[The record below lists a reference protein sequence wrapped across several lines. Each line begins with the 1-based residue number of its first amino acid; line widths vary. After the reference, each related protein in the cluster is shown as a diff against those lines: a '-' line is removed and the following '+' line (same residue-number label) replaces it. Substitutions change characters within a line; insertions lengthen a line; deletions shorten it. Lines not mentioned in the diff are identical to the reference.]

1 MKDIAIY
8 GAGGLGREIALL
20 IRQIN
25 DVKPTWNLV
34 GFYDEKPFSGLRNGL
49 PYRGSLPELNAIS
62 SELNLIIGIGNCQ
75 VKKKVFE
82 RISNAFIRYP
92 VLLHPTVMLQPY
104 QNIEIG
110 EGSVI
115 GQNCVITTD
124 IKIGKHVLLSP
135 ACNVAH
141 DSEIADFS
149 SLMYA
154 VNIAGNVKLE
164 PATFLG
170 TNATVLQGLS
180 IGINSIIGAGAVV
193 TKTIPANCTAVGV
206 PAKTLQKN

>member
-25 DVKPTWNLV
+25 DVKPTWNLL
-34 GFYDEKPFSGLRNGL
+34 GFYDEKPFSGFRNGL
-49 PYRGSLPELNAIS
+49 PYLGALSELNAIS
-62 SELNLIIGIGNCQ
+62 YELNLIIAIGNCQ
-75 VKKKVFE
+75 VKKQVFE
-82 RISNAFIRYP
+82 RIANSFIRFP
-92 VLLHPTVMLQPY
+92 VLLHPTVILQPY

-110 EGSVI
+110 QGSVI
-115 GQNCVITTD
+115 GQNCVLTTD
-124 IKIGKHVLLSP
+124 LKIGKHVWVSP
-135 ACNVAH
+135 ACNLTH

-154 VNIAGNVKLE
+154 VNISGNVKLE
-164 PATFLG
+164 TATFLG

-180 IGINSIIGAGAVV
+180 IGENSIIGAGAVV
-193 TKTIPANCTAVGV
+193 TKSIPANCTAVGV
-206 PAKTLQKN
+206 PAKILQK